1 MKETVVQF
9 IRTEGELNNGTYIK
23 SSFNRHEGSL
33 LTLTD
38 TNQLYHYHPAKV
50 FLYYSLKISYIMC

>member
-1 MKETVVQF
+1 MKEAVVQF
-9 IRTEGELNNGTYIK
+9 IRTEGELNNGIYVK

-38 TNQLYHYHPAKV
+38 TNALYHFHPSKV
-50 FLYYSLKISYIMC
+50 FFSC

>member
-1 MKETVVQF
+1 MKEAVVQF
-9 IRTEGELNNGTYIK
+9 IRTEGELNNGIYIK

-38 TNQLYHYHPAKV
+38 TMALYHFHPAKV
-50 FLYYSLKISYIMC
+50 PKIFIPIILI

>member
-1 MKETVVQF
+1 MKENVLQF
-9 IRTEGELNNGTYIK
+9 IRTEGELNNGIYVK

-38 TNQLYHYHPAKV
+38 TQALYHLHPSRV
-50 FLYYSLKISYIMC
+50 TFYYRKY